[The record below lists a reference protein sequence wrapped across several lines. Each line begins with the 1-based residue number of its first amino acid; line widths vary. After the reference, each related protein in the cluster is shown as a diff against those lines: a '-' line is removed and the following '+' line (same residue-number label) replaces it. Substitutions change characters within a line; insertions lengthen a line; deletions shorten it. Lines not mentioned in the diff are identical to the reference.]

1 MITFGEITVA
11 SAANRRPADRD
22 RVEQE
27 FLEWRKH
34 EMQRRLHRR
43 HRSNR
48 KKARKESGNGWI
60 PAVTQVIAFAGGPG
74 PENTLAAVKQSLN
87 LDVRMLEF
95 DVRLTSDRVAVLMH
109 DADISRTTDATGNIA
124 DMTFAEV
131 RKLDAGAKYV
141 DPATGTRRFQGE
153 RVPSLADV
161 LKVVIGKDITVLL
174 DVKDSEAV
182 LPVIEVVG
190 QFQAFDRVV
199 FRVEDDTEIQRL
211 KKIER
216 RVQCAPRVLLSRHET
231 SRLLD
236 RLNQPGV
243 VACTP
248 EPWQELTP
256 TLISRFH
263 RAGVAVWVTGA
274 DRPEDVHQMIDAG
287 IDGLF
292 TSSPAEVK
300 RLICD
305 TKLRTSG

>member
-1 MITFGEITVA
+1 
-11 SAANRRPADRD
+11 
-22 RVEQE
+22 
-27 FLEWRKH
+27 
-34 EMQRRLHRR
+34 
-43 HRSNR
+43 
-48 KKARKESGNGWI
+48 
-60 PAVTQVIAFAGGPG
+60 
-74 PENTLAAVKQSLN
+74 
-87 LDVRMLEF
+87 
-95 DVRLTSDRVAVLMH
+95 MH

-141 DPATGTRRFQGE
+141 DPVTGTRRFQGE

-161 LKVVIGKDITVLL
+161 LKVVLGKDIMVLL

-182 LPVIEVVG
+182 LPAIEVVG

-211 KKIER
+211 RKIER
-216 RVQCAPRVLLSRHET
+216 RIQCAPRVLLSRHET
-231 SRLLD
+231 SQLLD

-248 EPWQELTP
+248 EPWHELTP
-256 TLISRFH
+256 TLVSRFH

-305 TKLRTSG
+305 TKRRTSG